1 MTEPL
6 GDLDMTE
13 FEKAMGAALPDD
25 AGYARIGRA
34 RELLQTFLD
43 DNGIDYGDPGMR
55 WDAEAAAQLAVELEA
70 AAEPAPQDDD
80 DIPAITAEDLG
91 DDEDAPPVI
100 PESLKALAGIKS

>member
-1 MTEPL
+1 
-6 GDLDMTE
+6 
-13 FEKAMGAALPDD
+13 MGAALPDD